1 MRQYTSMLSFEN
13 NKDKLKYLGDKVYGL
28 IVDSGNEGISNHEI
42 AHELQIETATVS
54 GLTRPLVKN
63 GLVEQAGKRKCK
75 ITGNLVIAWK
85 VKIKN
90 TLF

>member
-1 MRQYTSMLSFEN
+1 MRQFTSALSFEN

-28 IVDSGNEGISNHEI
+28 IIDAGPDGISNHEI
-42 AHELQIETATVS
+42 AHELGIETATIS
-54 GLTRPLVKN
+54 GLTRPLVKM
-63 GLVEQAGKRKCK
+63 GLVEQGQKRKCK

-85 VKIKN
+85 QKIKN